1 MIVLPHRTQG
11 SLMTT
16 ETAPA
21 STGPDW
27 RKFAWAG
34 AAVILLG
41 AMALDT
47 RVVVIGS
54 AEDVQDDVFNPERFG
69 EQTFGTVRDY
79 ILANAVDGATLGPA
93 VLADKSAAAEEYG
106 TPGSVGAVMP
116 VTITGV
122 AGDVRSGIYTV
133 AVADVPEDITVRVQT
148 GPAING
154 TELRDVTG
162 EIVFGQFTNQ
172 IEYQDAGSAL
182 NNRMKIEVLEGV
194 DTTDLGGKTIT
205 VTGAFRLIN
214 PKNWLITPVALE
226 VE

>member
-1 MIVLPHRTQG
+1 
-11 SLMTT
+11 MTT
-16 ETAPA
+16 DTAPA
-21 STGPDW
+21 SGTSAW
-27 RKFAWAG
+27 HRFAWA
-34 AAVILLG
+34 AAVVVLIS

-54 AEDVQDDVFNPERFG
+54 DEDVQEDVFNPERFG
-69 EQTFGTVRDY
+69 EETFAEVRDFVV
-79 ILANAVDGATLGPA
+79 ANAVDGATLGPA
-93 VLADKSAAAEEYG
+93 VLTDKTAAAAQYG

-122 AGDVRSGIYTV
+122 AGDVRSGIYTIS
-133 AVADVPEDITVRVQT
+133 VADVPEDITVRVQT

-154 TELRDVTG
+154 TDLRDVTG
-162 EIVFGQFTNQ
+162 EIAFGQFTNQ

-182 NNRMKIEVLEGV
+182 NNRMKVEVLADV
-194 DTTDLGGKTIT
+194 DTAALGGKTVT
-205 VTGAFRLIN
+205 VTGVFRLIN